1 MNKNGSSDYGT
12 GIVVNQKVVFSLIG
26 LLFLIALAG
35 CVISPRRTLGES
47 PSPSTTPSPTPTATP
62 ILTPTPTPVPA
73 AIGLIYVTSGSQN
86 SVMRFGNA
94 FTTSGNVSPD
104 ATISGAATA
113 LSTPI
118 SLALDSSANRLFV
131 VSRGS
136 ASILVFDQIST
147 KTGNAAPDRV
157 ITGVA
162 TNLFLP
168 IQPFLDKSR
177 DLLYVADDIDV
188 LVFAAA
194 STANGNVAV
203 SRDIQVGF
211 SVGAVVVDTVAD
223 RLFLADR
230 TGNTINVY
238 NNASTLNGVATPT
251 RQISGA
257 ATGLGTPAGL
267 QIDSSGRL
275 VVSNSSPPSIT
286 VYSAAASGNVTPA
299 AIISGSNTGFVSP
312 NQIAFDTT
320 ARDTLYVAD
329 PGSGAISVFTSF
341 SSANGNLAPTRTIT
355 GTATTLTTTGQNSGI
370 ALDVSR

>member
-1 MNKNGSSDYGT
+1 MVR
-12 GIVVNQKVVFSLIG
+12 GIVVNQKIGLSLIG
-26 LLFLIALAG
+26 LLFLIGALAG

-47 PSPSTTPSPTPTATP
+47 PSPSTTPSPTSTPTP
-62 ILTPTPTPVPA
+62 IPTPTPTPVPA
-73 AIGLIYVTSGSQN
+73 ATGLIYVTSGSQN
-86 SVMRFGNA
+86 SVMRFGKA
-94 FTTSGNVSPD
+94 FTASGNVSPN
-104 ATISGAATA
+104 ATISGPATA

-118 SLALDSSANRLFV
+118 YLALDSSADRLFV

-147 KTGNAAPDRV
+147 KTGTAAPDRV

-168 IQPFLDKSR
+168 IQPFLDKGR

-203 SRDIQVGF
+203 SRDVQVGF
-211 SVGAVVVDTVAD
+211 SVGAVFVDTVAD
-223 RLFLADR
+223 RLFLADP

-238 NNASTLNGVATPT
+238 DNATTLNGIVTPT
-251 RQISGA
+251 RQINGA
-257 ATGLGTPAGL
+257 ATGLGGPAGL

-275 VVSNSSPPSIT
+275 LVSNSSPPSIT

-299 AIISGSNTGFVSP
+299 ATISGSNTGFVSP

-341 SSANGNLAPTRTIT
+341 SSANGNLAPTRTIS
-355 GTATTLTTTGQNSGI
+355 GAATTLTTTGQNSGI
-370 ALDVSR
+370 ALDISR